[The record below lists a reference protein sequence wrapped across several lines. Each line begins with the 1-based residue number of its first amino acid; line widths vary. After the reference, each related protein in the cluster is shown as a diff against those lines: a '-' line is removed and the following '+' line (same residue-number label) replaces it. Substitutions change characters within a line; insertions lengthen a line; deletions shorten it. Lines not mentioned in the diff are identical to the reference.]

1 MELLERIKKLLGL
14 AGSEHDELLELY
26 IEVSEEEIIE
36 YCGEVNIPDTLVAQM
51 VEIKYQRR
59 GTESLANSNYSGN
72 GEVFLPDYPPNIIR
86 RLETLKGSKK
96 RKLRTL

>member
-14 AGSEHDELLELY
+14 VGSEHDELLELY
-26 IEVSEEEIIE
+26 IEVSQEEIIE
-36 YCGEVNIPDTLVAQM
+36 YCGEVKIPDTLVAQM

-59 GTESLANSNYSGN
+59 GTESLSNSNYSGN
-72 GEVFLPDYPPNIIR
+72 GEVYLADYPPNIIR
-86 RLETLKGSKK
+86 RLETLKGGKK